1 MSRRVPAIEVRWPG
15 TTELDDDEVGRLLAA
30 LDDCHPLA
38 VEECP
43 EGLRIFFGSQ
53 ADRGRALDAM
63 GRLPAGV
70 RAESLDVVDE
80 SWAERSQAAL
90 TAVQVGRIVVAP
102 PWVRT
107 PQAASASTITIVI
120 QPSMGFG
127 TGHHASTR
135 VCLQLLQQAPVAGR
149 DVLDIG
155 TGSGILALAAWR
167 MGARHVV
174 GADVDPDALASAREN
189 LDLNGASG
197 AIDLCELD
205 VLAHPARLGQA
216 SDIVL
221 ANLTGALLARRAAA
235 LAHLVRVGG
244 VLFTSGFQADDEL
257 DVSDA
262 LRAAGFAVRDRIE
275 EDGWIGLGCGR

>member
-15 TTELDDDEVGRLLAA
+15 RTEPDDDEAGRLLAA

-38 VEECP
+38 AQECP
-43 EGLRIFFGSQ
+43 GALRVFFGSE
-53 ADRGRALDAM
+53 ADRRRALQAL
-63 GRLPAGV
+63 GQLSAGV
-70 RAESLDVVDE
+70 RVEPLDVADE

-90 TAVQVGRIVVAP
+90 AAVQVGRIVVAP
-102 PWVRT
+102 PWVRP
-107 PQAASASTITIVI
+107 PQPPSPSTITIVI

-135 VCLQLLQQAPVAGR
+135 VCLQLLQQAPVTGR

-189 LDLNGASG
+189 LDLNGAAG
-197 AIDLCELD
+197 AIDLCEHD
-205 VLAHPARLGQA
+205 VLAHPGGLGRA

-221 ANLTGALLARRAAA
+221 ANLTGALLARRATAVA
-235 LAHLVRVGG
+235 QLVRPGG
-244 VLFTSGFQADDEL
+244 VLYAGGFQADDEP
-257 DVSDA
+257 DVTDA
-262 LRAAGFAVRDRIE
+262 LRAAGFAIRDRIE
-275 EDGWIGLGCGR
+275 EDGWIGLGCDR

>member
-15 TTELDDDEVGRLLAA
+15 TTEPDEDDAGRLLAA

-38 VEECP
+38 AQECP
-43 EGLRIFFGSQ
+43 GGLRVFFGSQ
-53 ADRGRALDAM
+53 ADRRRALDAV

-70 RAESLDVVDE
+70 RLEPLDVADE

-90 TAVQVGRIVVAP
+90 TAIQVGRMVVAP

-107 PQAASASTITIVI
+107 PPAASSSTITIVI

-135 VCLQLLQQAPVAGR
+135 VCLQLLQRASVAGR
-149 DVLDIG
+149 DVLDVG
-155 TGSGILALAAWR
+155 TGSGVLALAAWQ

-174 GADVDPDALASAREN
+174 GVDVDPDALASAREN
-189 LDLNGASG
+189 LGLNGAAG
-197 AIDLCELD
+197 AIDLREHD
-205 VLAHPARLGQA
+205 VLAHPAGLDQA

-235 LAHLVRVGG
+235 VAGLVRAGG
-244 VLFTSGFQADDEL
+244 VLIASGFQADDEPA
-257 DVSDA
+257 VTDA
-262 LRAAGFAVRDRIE
+262 LRAAGFAIRDRIE
-275 EDGWIGLGCGR
+275 EDGWIGLGCVR